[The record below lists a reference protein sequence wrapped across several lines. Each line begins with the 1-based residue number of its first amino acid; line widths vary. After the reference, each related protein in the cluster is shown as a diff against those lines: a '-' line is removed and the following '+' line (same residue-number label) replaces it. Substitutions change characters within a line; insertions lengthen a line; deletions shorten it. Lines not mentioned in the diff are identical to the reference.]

1 MLKLISTDLTLDASA
16 IEGMPSRTVSGVA
29 VPYGVAA
36 TVSDGTKVIFEEG
49 SLPTDGK
56 APKLYL
62 NHSSEQAVGLVF
74 ERTNVSGEGM
84 MFSARISKT
93 ALGDEALTLALDGVI
108 DSVSVGVNPT
118 KFKMQKDGT
127 MLVQAADW
135 IELSLVT
142 GRPAFSGAVITEVA
156 ATEPETETETI
167 PHDDNETDIIQ
178 IEVTQQETENMN
190 EATPVEA
197 AIPTSPVVFA
207 EAKREF
213 RMPSAGEYLAAMH
226 IGGDTFRKVNAA
238 FHDAARKNQSAIEAV
253 SQDLTS
259 DTPGLL
265 PVPVL
270 GPVFQNYNFL
280 RPTVAAFGTR
290 AMPQGSGI
298 SFTRPSITTPT
309 AAGVQSTQGT
319 AVTSQT
325 MILAANSVSRQTVA
339 GSIQIAQQTMDFTDP
354 AAMNVILND
363 LAGQYL
369 KQTDNIAI
377 DYIVSQ
383 KQASGFTW
391 TVTAGDA
398 TTLMNAIYG
407 CAENISSTTNLF
419 PTHLVVSP
427 NVWAKLGAQ
436 LDDSKRPLFPAIGA
450 PGLMGQNTLGA
461 GNATS
466 WSGMNPLG
474 LEIVV
479 DGNAASNTMLV
490 VHGPAIELYE
500 AQQGMRSVEV
510 PDLLARTFSYYG
522 YFATFVQDA
531 QNPSAVAGSQF
542 VQAITVA

>member
-1 MLKLISTDLTLDASA
+1 MLKFISTDLTLDASA
-16 IEGMPSRTVSGVA
+16 VEGVASRSISGVA
-29 VPYGVAA
+29 VPYGVSA

-62 NHSSEQAVGLVF
+62 NHDSEQAVGIVT
-74 ERTNVSGEGM
+74 ERVNTPEGM
-84 MFSARISKT
+84 MFSARLSKT
-93 ALGDEALTLALDGVI
+93 ARAEEALQLSLDSVI

-142 GRPAFSGAVITEVA
+142 GRPAFAGAVITDVA
-156 ATEPETETETI
+156 ASEPESI
-167 PHDDNETDIIQ
+167 PHEEVSEDIIQ
-178 IEVTQQETENMN
+178 EEVSPQENKTMSES
-190 EATPVEA
+190 TPVEA
-197 AIPTSPVVFA
+197 TIPTSPVVFA
-207 EAKREF
+207 EPKREF
-213 RMPSAGEYLAAMH
+213 KMPSAGEYLAAMH
-226 IGGDTFRKVNAA
+226 IGGDTYRKVNAA
-238 FHDAARKNQSAIEAV
+238 FHDAARRNQSAIEAV
-253 SQDLTS
+253 SQDLTT

-270 GPVFQNYNFL
+270 GPLFQNVNLQY
-280 RPTVAAFGTR
+280 RPVVNAFGTR

-309 AAGVQSTQGT
+309 SSGVQSTQGT
-319 AVTSQT
+319 AVSSQT
-325 MILAANSVSRQTVA
+325 MVLAANTVSRQTVA

-354 AAMNVILND
+354 AAMNIILND

-369 KQTDNIAI
+369 KQTDNIAA
-377 DYIVSQ
+377 DYLVAQ

-398 TTLMNAIYG
+398 TSLMNAIYG
-407 CAENISSTTNLF
+407 CAENISTTTNLF
-419 PTHLVVSP
+419 PTHMVVSP

-474 LEIVV
+474 LELVV
-479 DGNAASNTMLV
+479 DGNLASNTMLI

-522 YFATFVQDA
+522 YFATFAQDA
-531 QNPSAVAGSQF
+531 QNPTAVAGSQF
-542 VQAITVA
+542 IQAVTIA

>member
-1 MLKLISTDLTLDASA
+1 MLKLISHDLTLDASKV
-16 IEGMPSRTVSGVA
+16 EGVPSRTVSGVA

-36 TVSDGTKVIFEEG
+36 TVSDGTKVIFEAG

-56 APKLYL
+56 APKLYV
-62 NHSSEQAVGLVF
+62 NHDSEQAVGIVT
-74 ERTNVSGEGM
+74 ERVETSDGM
-84 MFSARISKT
+84 MFSARFSKT
-93 ALGDEALTLALDGVI
+93 SRAEEALQLSLDGVI
-108 DSVSVGVNPT
+108 DSVSVGVNPL
-118 KFKMQKDGT
+118 KFKIKDDGT
-127 MLVQAADW
+127 MVVQAAEW

-142 GRPAFSGAVITEVA
+142 GRPAFADAVITQVA
-156 ATEPETETETI
+156 ASEGESIPQDETEITNIQSEVPEQEKETMSV
-167 PHDDNETDIIQ
+167 ETPI
-178 IEVTQQETENMN
+178 
-190 EATPVEA
+190 EA

-207 EAKREF
+207 ESKREF

-238 FHDAARKNQSAIEAV
+238 FHDAARRNQSAIEAV

-270 GPVFQNYNFL
+270 GPVFQNVNLQY
-280 RPTVAAFGTR
+280 RPVVNAFGTR

-298 SFTRPSITTPT
+298 TFTRPSITTPT
-309 AAGVQSTQGT
+309 SSGVQSTQGT
-319 AVTSQT
+319 AVSSQT
-325 MILAANSVSRQTVA
+325 MVLAANSVSRQTIA

-354 AAMNVILND
+354 AAMNIILND

-369 KQTDNIAI
+369 KQTDNIAV
-377 DYIVSQ
+377 DYLVAQ

-398 TTLMNAIYG
+398 TSLMNAIYG
-407 CAENISSTTNLF
+407 CAVNISSTTNLF
-419 PTHLVVSP
+419 PTHMVVSP
-427 NVWAKLGAQ
+427 DVWSKLGSQ
-436 LDDSKRPLFPAIGA
+436 LDSSKRPLFPAIGA
-450 PGLMGQNTLGA
+450 PGLIGQNTLGA

-474 LEIVV
+474 LELVV
-479 DGNAASNTMLV
+479 DGNAASGTMLI

-522 YFATFVQDA
+522 YFATFAQDA

-542 VQAITVA
+542 IQAITVA

>member
-1 MLKLISTDLTLDASA
+1 MLKLISHDLTLDASKV
-16 IEGMPSRTVSGVA
+16 EGVPSRTVSGVA

-36 TVSDGTKVIFEEG
+36 TVSDGTKVIFEAG

-56 APKLYL
+56 APKLYV
-62 NHSSEQAVGLVF
+62 NHDSEQAVGIVT
-74 ERTNVSGEGM
+74 ERVETSEGM
-84 MFSARISKT
+84 MFSARFSKT
-93 ALGDEALTLALDGVI
+93 SRAEEALQLSLDGVI

-118 KFKMQKDGT
+118 KFKIKDDGT
-127 MLVQAADW
+127 MVVQAAEW

-142 GRPAFSGAVITEVA
+142 GRPAFADAVITQVA
-156 ATEPETETETI
+156 ASEGESIPQEETEIT
-167 PHDDNETDIIQ
+167 NIQ
-178 IEVTQQETENMN
+178 IEVPEQEKETMSAE
-190 EATPVEA
+190 TPIEA

-238 FHDAARKNQSAIEAV
+238 FHDAARRNQSAIEAV

-265 PVPVL
+265 PLPVL
-270 GPVFQNYNFL
+270 GPVFQNVNLQY
-280 RPTVAAFGTR
+280 RPVVAAFGTR

-298 SFTRPSITTPT
+298 SFTRPSISTPT
-309 AAGVQSTQGT
+309 ASGVQSTQGT

-325 MILAANSVSRQTVA
+325 MVLAANTVTRQTVA

-354 AAMNVILND
+354 AAMNIILND

-369 KQTDNIAI
+369 KQTDNIAA
-377 DYIVSQ
+377 DYLVAQ

-398 TTLMNAIYG
+398 SSLMTAIYG
-407 CAENISSTTNLF
+407 CAENISTTTNLF
-419 PTHLVVSP
+419 PTHMVVSP
-427 NVWAKLGAQ
+427 NVWAKLGSQ
-436 LDDSKRPLFPAIGA
+436 LDNSKRPLFPAIGA
-450 PGLMGQNTLGA
+450 PGLIGQNTLGA

-474 LEIVV
+474 LELVV
-479 DGNAASNTMLV
+479 DGNLASNTMLI

-522 YFATFVQDA
+522 YFATFAQDA

-542 VQAITVA
+542 IQAITIA

>member
-1 MLKLISTDLTLDASA
+1 MLKLISHDLTLDASKV
-16 IEGMPSRTVSGVA
+16 EGVPSRTVSGVA

-36 TVSDGTKVIFEEG
+36 TVSDGTKVIFEAG
-49 SLPTDGK
+49 SLPTEGK
-56 APKLYL
+56 APKLYV
-62 NHSSEQAVGLVF
+62 NHDSEQAVGIVT
-74 ERTNVSGEGM
+74 ERVETAEGM
-84 MFSARISKT
+84 MFSARFSKT
-93 ALGDEALTLALDGVI
+93 SRAEEALQLSLDGVI

-118 KFKMQKDGT
+118 KFKIQDDGT

-135 IELSLVT
+135 LELSLVT
-142 GRPAFSGAVITEVA
+142 GRPAFADAVITQVA
-156 ATEPETETETI
+156 ASEPESI
-167 PHDDNETDIIQ
+167 PQDEAEISNIKL
-178 IEVTQQETENMN
+178 EVLEQEKENMS
-190 EATPVEA
+190 EETPIEA

-207 EAKREF
+207 ESKREF
-213 RMPSAGEYLAAMH
+213 KMPSAGEYLAAMH
-226 IGGDTFRKVNAA
+226 IGGDTYRKVNAA
-238 FHDAARKNQSAIEAV
+238 FHEAARKNQSAIEAV

-270 GPVFQNYNFL
+270 GPVFQNYNFM
-280 RPTVAAFGTR
+280 RPTVSAFGTR

-325 MILAANSVSRQTVA
+325 MVLAANTVTRQTVA

-354 AAMNVILND
+354 AAMNVILSD

-369 KQTDNIAI
+369 KQTNDIAV
-377 DYIVSQ
+377 DYLVSQ
-383 KQASGFTW
+383 KQASGYTW
-391 TVTAGDA
+391 TVTAGDVSSLI
-398 TTLMNAIYG
+398 TGIYG
-407 CAENISSTTNLF
+407 CAENISATTNLF
-419 PTHLVVSP
+419 PTHLVCSVD
-427 NVWAKLGAQ
+427 VWRKLGSQ
-436 LDDSKRPLFPAIGA
+436 VDDVNRPVFPAIGA
-450 PGLMGQNTLGA
+450 PGLIGQNTLGA
-461 GNATS
+461 GSAAS

-479 DGNAASNTMLV
+479 DGNAAAGTMLV
-490 VHGPAIELYE
+490 VHAPAVEFYE

-531 QNPSAVAGSQF
+531 QNPTAVAGSQF

>member
-1 MLKLISTDLTLDASA
+1 MLKFISTDLTLDASA
-16 IEGMPSRTVSGVA
+16 VEGVASRTVSGVA

-36 TVSDGTKVIFEEG
+36 TVSDGTKVIFSAG
-49 SLPTDGK
+49 SLPVDGK

-62 NHSSEQAVGLVF
+62 NHDSEQAVGIVT
-74 ERTNVSGEGM
+74 ERVDTPEGM

-93 ALGDEALTLALDGVI
+93 PQGDTALTLALDQVI

-127 MLVQAADW
+127 MLVEAADW

-142 GRPAFSGAVITEVA
+142 GRPAFSGAVITDVA
-156 ATEPETETETI
+156 ASEPESI
-167 PHDDNETDIIQ
+167 PHEEVSEDIIQ
-178 IEVTQQETENMN
+178 EEVSTQENKTMS
-190 EATPVEA
+190 ESTPVEA
-197 AIPTSPVVFA
+197 TIPTSPVVFA
-207 EAKREF
+207 EPKREF
-213 RMPSAGEYLAAMH
+213 KMPSAGEYLAAMH
-226 IGGDTFRKVNAA
+226 IGGDTYRKVNAA
-238 FHDAARKNQSAIEAV
+238 FHDAARRNQSAIEAV
-253 SQDLTS
+253 SQDLTT

-270 GPVFQNYNFL
+270 GPLFQNVNLQY
-280 RPTVAAFGTR
+280 RPVVNAFGTR

-309 AAGVQSTQGT
+309 SSGVQSTQGT
-319 AVTSQT
+319 AVSSQT
-325 MILAANSVSRQTVA
+325 MVLAANTVSRQTVA

-354 AAMNVILND
+354 AAMNIILND

-369 KQTDNIAI
+369 KQTDNIAV

-398 TTLMNAIYG
+398 TSLMNAIYG
-407 CAENISSTTNLF
+407 CAVNISNTTNLF
-419 PTHLVVSP
+419 PTHMVVDPTTWS
-427 NVWAKLGAQ
+427 KLGAQ
-436 LDDSKRPLFPAIGA
+436 LDSSKRPLFPAIGA
-450 PGLMGQNTLGA
+450 PGLIGQNTLGA

-474 LEIVV
+474 LELVV
-479 DGNAASNTMLV
+479 DGNAAANTMLI

-522 YFATFVQDA
+522 YFATFAQDA
-531 QNPSAVAGSQF
+531 QNPTAVAGSQF
-542 VQAITVA
+542 IQAITIA

>member
-1 MLKLISTDLTLDASA
+1 MLKLISHDLTLDASKV
-16 IEGMPSRTVSGVA
+16 EGVPSRTVSGVA

-36 TVSDGTKVIFEEG
+36 TVSDGTKVIFEAG

-56 APKLYL
+56 APKLYV
-62 NHSSEQAVGLVF
+62 NHDSEQAVGIVT
-74 ERTNVSGEGM
+74 ERVETSDGM
-84 MFSARISKT
+84 MFSARFSKT
-93 ALGDEALTLALDGVI
+93 SRAEEALQLSLDGVI

-118 KFKMQKDGT
+118 KFKIKDDGT
-127 MLVQAADW
+127 MVVQAAEW

-142 GRPAFSGAVITEVA
+142 GRPAFADAVITQVA
-156 ATEPETETETI
+156 ASEGESIPQVETEIT
-167 PHDDNETDIIQ
+167 NIQ
-178 IEVTQQETENMN
+178 IEVPEQEKETMSAE
-190 EATPVEA
+190 TPIEA

-238 FHDAARKNQSAIEAV
+238 FHDAARRNQSAIEAV

-270 GPVFQNYNFL
+270 GPVFQNVNLQY
-280 RPTVAAFGTR
+280 RPVVNAFGTR

-325 MILAANSVSRQTVA
+325 MVLAANSVSRQTIA

-354 AAMNVILND
+354 AAMNIILND

-369 KQTDNIAI
+369 KQTDNIAV
-377 DYIVSQ
+377 DYLVAQ

-398 TTLMNAIYG
+398 TSLMNAIYG
-407 CAENISSTTNLF
+407 CAVNISATTNLF
-419 PTHLVVSP
+419 PTHLVVDPLTWS
-427 NVWAKLGAQ
+427 KLGAQ

-450 PGLMGQNTLGA
+450 PGLIGQNTLGA

-474 LEIVV
+474 LELVV
-479 DGNAASNTMLV
+479 DGNAAANTMLV

-531 QNPSAVAGSQF
+531 QNPTAVAGSQF
-542 VQAITVA
+542 IQAITVA

>member
-1 MLKLISTDLTLDASA
+1 MLKLISHDLTLDASKV
-16 IEGMPSRTVSGVA
+16 EGVPSRTVSGVA

-36 TVSDGTKVIFEEG
+36 TVSDGTKVIFEAG

-56 APKLYL
+56 APKLYV
-62 NHSSEQAVGLVF
+62 NHDSEQAVGIVT
-74 ERTNVSGEGM
+74 ERVETSDGM
-84 MFSARISKT
+84 MFSARFSKT
-93 ALGDEALTLALDGVI
+93 SRAEEALQLSLDGVI
-108 DSVSVGVNPT
+108 DSVSVGVNPL
-118 KFKMQKDGT
+118 KFKIKDDGT
-127 MLVQAADW
+127 MVVQAAEW

-142 GRPAFSGAVITEVA
+142 GRPAFSGAVITDVA
-156 ATEPETETETI
+156 ASEPESIPQEETEIT
-167 PHDDNETDIIQ
+167 NIQ
-178 IEVTQQETENMN
+178 IEVPEQEKETMSVE
-190 EATPVEA
+190 TPIEA

-207 EAKREF
+207 ESKREF

-238 FHDAARKNQSAIEAV
+238 FHDVARKNQSAIEAV

-290 AMPQGSGI
+290 AMPQGSGNSI
-298 SFTRPSITTPT
+298 TRTSITTST
-309 AAGVQSTQGT
+309 AAGVQGTQGQ

-325 MILAANSVSRQTVA
+325 MVLAANTVTRQTVA

-369 KQTDNIAI
+369 KQTDNIAA
-377 DYIVSQ
+377 DYLVAQ
-383 KQASGFTW
+383 KQASGYTW
-391 TVTAGDA
+391 TVTAGDVS
-398 TTLMNAIYG
+398 TLIAGIYG
-407 CAENISSTTNLF
+407 SAENMSATTNLF
-419 PTHLVVSP
+419 PTHLVVSVD
-427 NVWAKLGAQ
+427 VWRKLGAQ
-436 LDDSKRPLFPAIGA
+436 VDDVNRPVFPAIGA
-450 PGLMGQNTLGA
+450 PGLIGQNTLGA
-461 GNATS
+461 GSAAS

-479 DGNAASNTMLV
+479 DGNLASGTMLV
-490 VHGPAIELYE
+490 VHAPAIEYYE
-500 AQQGMRSVEV
+500 AQQGMRSVEN
-510 PDLLARTFSYYG
+510 PDILARTFSYYG
-522 YFATFVQDA
+522 YFATFAQDA

-542 VQAITVA
+542 IQAITVA

>member
-1 MLKLISTDLTLDASA
+1 MLKLISHDLTLDASKV
-16 IEGMPSRTVSGVA
+16 EGVPSRTVSGVA

-36 TVSDGTKVIFEEG
+36 TVSDGTKVIFEAG
-49 SLPTDGK
+49 SLPTEGK
-56 APKLYL
+56 APKLYV
-62 NHSSEQAVGLVF
+62 NHDSEQAVGIVT
-74 ERTNVSGEGM
+74 ERVETPEGM
-84 MFSARISKT
+84 MFSARFSKT
-93 ALGDEALTLALDGVI
+93 SRAEEALQLSLDGVI

-118 KFKMQKDGT
+118 KFKIQDDGT

-135 IELSLVT
+135 LELSLVT
-142 GRPAFSGAVITEVA
+142 GRPAFADAVITQVA
-156 ATEPETETETI
+156 ASEPESI
-167 PHDDNETDIIQ
+167 PQDEAEISNIKL
-178 IEVTQQETENMN
+178 EVLEQEKENMS
-190 EATPVEA
+190 EETPIEA

-207 EAKREF
+207 ESKREF
-213 RMPSAGEYLAAMH
+213 KMPSAGEYLAAMH
-226 IGGDTFRKVNAA
+226 IGGDTYRKVNAA
-238 FHDAARKNQSAIEAV
+238 FHEAARKNQSAIEAV

-270 GPVFQNYNFL
+270 GPVFQNYNFM
-280 RPTVAAFGTR
+280 RPTVSAFGTR

-325 MILAANSVSRQTVA
+325 MVLAANTVTRQTVA

-354 AAMNVILND
+354 AAMNVILSD

-369 KQTDNIAI
+369 KQTNDIAV
-377 DYIVSQ
+377 DYLVSQ
-383 KQASGFTW
+383 KQASGYTW
-391 TVTAGDA
+391 TVTAGDVSSLI
-398 TTLMNAIYG
+398 TGIYG
-407 CAENISSTTNLF
+407 CAENISATTNLF
-419 PTHLVVSP
+419 PTHLVCSVD
-427 NVWAKLGAQ
+427 VWRKLGSQ
-436 LDDSKRPLFPAIGA
+436 VDDVNRPVFPAIGA
-450 PGLMGQNTLGA
+450 PGLIGQNTLGA
-461 GNATS
+461 GSAAS

-479 DGNAASNTMLV
+479 DGNAAAGTMLV
-490 VHGPAIELYE
+490 VHAPAVEFYE

-531 QNPSAVAGSQF
+531 QNPTAVAGSQF

>member
-1 MLKLISTDLTLDASA
+1 MLKLISHDLTLDASKV
-16 IEGMPSRTVSGVA
+16 EGVPSRTVSGVA

-36 TVSDGTKVIFEEG
+36 TVSDGTKVIFEAG

-56 APKLYL
+56 APKLYV
-62 NHSSEQAVGLVF
+62 NHDSEQAVGIVT
-74 ERTNVSGEGM
+74 ERTEMADGM
-84 MFSARISKT
+84 FFSARFSKT
-93 ALGDEALTLALDGVI
+93 SRAKEALQLSLDGVI

-118 KFKMQKDGT
+118 KFKIKDDGT
-127 MLVQAADW
+127 MVVQAAEW

-142 GRPAFSGAVITEVA
+142 GRPAFADAVITQVA
-156 ATEPETETETI
+156 ASEGESIPQVETEIT
-167 PHDDNETDIIQ
+167 NIQ
-178 IEVTQQETENMN
+178 IEVPEQEKETMSA
-190 EATPVEA
+190 EAPIEA

-207 EAKREF
+207 ESKREF

-226 IGGDTFRKVNAA
+226 IGGETFRKVNAA
-238 FHDAARKNQSAIEAV
+238 FHDAARRNQSAIEAV

-265 PVPVL
+265 PLPVL
-270 GPVFQNYNFL
+270 GPVFQNVNLQY
-280 RPTVAAFGTR
+280 RPVVAAFGTR

-298 SFTRPSITTPT
+298 SFTRPSISTPT

-325 MILAANSVSRQTVA
+325 MVLAANTVTRQTVA

-354 AAMNVILND
+354 AAMNIILND

-369 KQTDNIAI
+369 KQTDNIAV
-377 DYIVSQ
+377 DYLVAQ

-398 TTLMNAIYG
+398 TSLMNAIYG
-407 CAENISSTTNLF
+407 CAVNISSTTNLF

-427 NVWAKLGAQ
+427 DVWSKLGAQ
-436 LDDSKRPLFPAIGA
+436 LDSSKRPLFPAIGA
-450 PGLMGQNTLGA
+450 PGLIGQNTLGA

-474 LEIVV
+474 LELVV
-479 DGNAASNTMLV
+479 DGNAASGTMLV
-490 VHGPAIELYE
+490 VHGPAVELYE

-522 YFATFVQDA
+522 YFATFAQDA

-542 VQAITVA
+542 IQAITVA

>member
-1 MLKLISTDLTLDASA
+1 MLKLISHDLTLDASKV
-16 IEGMPSRTVSGVA
+16 EGVPSRTVSGVA

-36 TVSDGTKVIFEEG
+36 TVSDGTKVIFEAG

-56 APKLYL
+56 APKLYV
-62 NHSSEQAVGLVF
+62 NHDSEQAVGIVT
-74 ERTNVSGEGM
+74 ERVETSEGM
-84 MFSARISKT
+84 MFSARFSKT
-93 ALGDEALTLALDGVI
+93 SRAEEALQLSLDGVI
-108 DSVSVGVNPT
+108 DSVSVGVNPL
-118 KFKMQKDGT
+118 KFKIKDDGT
-127 MLVQAADW
+127 MLVQAAEW

-142 GRPAFSGAVITEVA
+142 GRPAFADAVITQVA
-156 ATEPETETETI
+156 ASEGESIPQVETEIT
-167 PHDDNETDIIQ
+167 NIQ
-178 IEVTQQETENMN
+178 IEVPEQEKETMSVE
-190 EATPVEA
+190 TPIEA

-207 EAKREF
+207 ESKREF
-213 RMPSAGEYLAAMH
+213 KMPSAGEYLAAMH
-226 IGGDTFRKVNAA
+226 IGGETFRKVNAA
-238 FHDAARKNQSAIEAV
+238 FHDAARRNQSAIEAV

-265 PVPVL
+265 PLPVL
-270 GPVFQNYNFL
+270 GPVFQNVNLQY
-280 RPTVAAFGTR
+280 RPVVAAFGTR

-298 SFTRPSITTPT
+298 SFTRPSISTPT

-325 MILAANSVSRQTVA
+325 MVLAANTVTRQTVA

-354 AAMNVILND
+354 AAMNIILND

-369 KQTDNIAI
+369 KQTDNIAV
-377 DYIVSQ
+377 DYLVAQ

-398 TTLMNAIYG
+398 TSLMNAIYG
-407 CAENISSTTNLF
+407 CAVNISSTTNLF

-427 NVWAKLGAQ
+427 DVWSKLGAQ
-436 LDDSKRPLFPAIGA
+436 LDSSKRPLFPAIGA
-450 PGLMGQNTLGA
+450 PGLIGQNTLGA

-474 LEIVV
+474 LELVV
-479 DGNAASNTMLV
+479 DGNAASGTMLV
-490 VHGPAIELYE
+490 VHGPAVELYE

-522 YFATFVQDA
+522 YFATFAQDA
-531 QNPSAVAGSQF
+531 QNPTAVAGSQF
-542 VQAITVA
+542 IQAITVA

>member
-1 MLKLISTDLTLDASA
+1 MLKLISHDLTLDASKV
-16 IEGMPSRTVSGVA
+16 EGVPSRTVSGVA

-36 TVSDGTKVIFEEG
+36 TVSDGTKVIFEAG
-49 SLPTDGK
+49 SLPTEGK
-56 APKLYL
+56 APKLYV
-62 NHSSEQAVGLVF
+62 NHDSEQAVGIVT
-74 ERTNVSGEGM
+74 ERVETPEGM
-84 MFSARISKT
+84 MFSARFSKT
-93 ALGDEALTLALDGVI
+93 SRAEEALQLSLDGVI

-118 KFKMQKDGT
+118 KFKIQDDGT

-135 IELSLVT
+135 LELSLVT
-142 GRPAFSGAVITEVA
+142 GRPAFADAVITQVA
-156 ATEPETETETI
+156 ASEPESI
-167 PHDDNETDIIQ
+167 PQDEAEISNIKL
-178 IEVTQQETENMN
+178 EVLEQEKENMS
-190 EATPVEA
+190 EETPIEA

-207 EAKREF
+207 ESKREF
-213 RMPSAGEYLAAMH
+213 KMPSAGEYLAAMH
-226 IGGDTFRKVNAA
+226 IGGDTYRKVNAA
-238 FHDAARKNQSAIEAV
+238 FQEAARKGQSAIEAV

-270 GPVFQNYNFL
+270 GPVFQNYNFM
-280 RPTVAAFGTR
+280 RPTVSAFGTR

-325 MILAANSVSRQTVA
+325 MVLAANTVTRQTVA

-354 AAMNVILND
+354 AAMNVILSD

-369 KQTDNIAI
+369 KQTNDIAV
-377 DYIVSQ
+377 DYLVSQ
-383 KQASGFTW
+383 KQASGYTW
-391 TVTAGDA
+391 TVTAGDVS
-398 TTLMNAIYG
+398 TLITGIYG
-407 CAENISSTTNLF
+407 CAENISATTNLF
-419 PTHLVVSP
+419 PTHLVCSVD
-427 NVWAKLGAQ
+427 VWKKLGSQ
-436 LDDSKRPLFPAIGA
+436 VDDVNRPVFPAIGA
-450 PGLMGQNTLGA
+450 PGLIGQNTLGA
-461 GNATS
+461 GSAAS

-479 DGNAASNTMLV
+479 DGSAAAGTMLV
-490 VHGPAIELYE
+490 VHAPAVEFYE

>member
-1 MLKLISTDLTLDASA
+1 MLKLISHDLTLDASKV
-16 IEGMPSRTVSGVA
+16 EGVPSRTVSGVA

-36 TVSDGTKVIFEEG
+36 TVSDGTKVIFEAG

-56 APKLYL
+56 APKLYV
-62 NHSSEQAVGLVF
+62 NHDSEQAVGIVT
-74 ERTNVSGEGM
+74 ERVETSEGM
-84 MFSARISKT
+84 MFSARFSKT
-93 ALGDEALTLALDGVI
+93 SRADEALQLSLDGVI

-118 KFKMQKDGT
+118 KFKIKDDGT
-127 MLVQAADW
+127 MVVQAADW
-135 IELSLVT
+135 LEISLVT
-142 GRPAFSGAVITEVA
+142 GRPAFSGAVITDVA
-156 ATEPETETETI
+156 ASEPESIPQVETEITNI
-167 PHDDNETDIIQ
+167 QLEVPEQEKETMS
-178 IEVTQQETENMN
+178 VET
-190 EATPVEA
+190 PIEA

-207 EAKREF
+207 ESKREF

-270 GPVFQNYNFL
+270 GPLFQNVNLQY
-280 RPTVAAFGTR
+280 RPVVNAFGTR

-309 AAGVQSTQGT
+309 ASGVQSTQGT
-319 AVTSQT
+319 AVSSQT
-325 MILAANSVSRQTVA
+325 MVLAANSVSRQTVA

-354 AAMNVILND
+354 AAMNIILND

-369 KQTDNIAI
+369 KQTDNIAA
-377 DYIVSQ
+377 DYLVAQ

-398 TTLMNAIYG
+398 SSLMTAIYG
-407 CAENISSTTNLF
+407 CAENISTTTNLF
-419 PTHLVVSP
+419 PTHMVVSP
-427 NVWAKLGAQ
+427 NVWAKLGSQ
-436 LDDSKRPLFPAIGA
+436 LDNSKRPLFPAIGA
-450 PGLMGQNTLGA
+450 PGLIGQNTLGA

-474 LEIVV
+474 LELVV
-479 DGNAASNTMLV
+479 DGNLASNTMLI

-522 YFATFVQDA
+522 YFATFAQDA

-542 VQAITVA
+542 IQAITVA

>member
-1 MLKLISTDLTLDASA
+1 MLKFISTDLTIDASA
-16 IEGMPSRTVSGVA
+16 VEGVVSRTVSGVA

-74 ERTNVSGEGM
+74 ERTNVAGEGM

-142 GRPAFSGAVITEVA
+142 GRPAFAGAVITDVA
-156 ATEPETETETI
+156 ASEPESI
-167 PHDDNETDIIQ
+167 PHEEVSEDIIQ
-178 IEVTQQETENMN
+178 EEVSPQEKTTMSES
-190 EATPVEA
+190 TPVEA
-197 AIPTSPVVFA
+197 TIPTSPVVFA
-207 EAKREF
+207 EPKREF

-226 IGGDTFRKVNAA
+226 IGGDTYRKVNAA
-238 FHDAARKNQSAIEAV
+238 FHDAARRGQSAIEAV

-270 GPVFQNYNFL
+270 GPVFQNYNFM
-280 RPTVAAFGTR
+280 RPTVSAFGTR
-290 AMPQGSGI
+290 AMPNGSGI

-309 AAGVQSTQGT
+309 AAGKQNTQGT

-325 MILAANSVSRQTVA
+325 MVLAANTVTRQTVA

-369 KQTDNIAI
+369 KQTNDIAV
-377 DYIVSQ
+377 DYLVSQ
-383 KQASGFTW
+383 KQASGYTW
-391 TVTAGDA
+391 TVTAGDVS
-398 TTLMNAIYG
+398 TLITGIYG
-407 CAENISSTTNLF
+407 SAENISATTNLF
-419 PTHLVVSP
+419 PTHLVVSVD
-427 NVWAKLGAQ
+427 VWRKLGSQ
-436 LDDSKRPLFPAIGA
+436 VDDVNRPVFPAIGA
-450 PGLMGQNTLGA
+450 PGLIGQNTLGA
-461 GNATS
+461 GSAAS

-479 DGNAASNTMLV
+479 DGNLASNTMLI

-522 YFATFVQDA
+522 YFATFAQDA
-531 QNPSAVAGSQF
+531 QNPTAVAGSQF
-542 VQAITVA
+542 IQAITIA

>member
-1 MLKLISTDLTLDASA
+1 
-16 IEGMPSRTVSGVA
+16 
-29 VPYGVAA
+29 
-36 TVSDGTKVIFEEG
+36 
-49 SLPTDGK
+49 
-56 APKLYL
+56 
-62 NHSSEQAVGLVF
+62 
-74 ERTNVSGEGM
+74 
-84 MFSARISKT
+84 
-93 ALGDEALTLALDGVI
+93 
-108 DSVSVGVNPT
+108 
-118 KFKMQKDGT
+118 

-135 IELSLVT
+135 LELSLVT
-142 GRPAFSGAVITEVA
+142 GRPAFADAVITQVA
-156 ATEPETETETI
+156 ASEPESIPQDETEI
-167 PHDDNETDIIQ
+167 SNIKL
-178 IEVTQQETENMN
+178 EVPEQEKENMS
-190 EATPVEA
+190 EETPIEA

-207 EAKREF
+207 ESKREF
-213 RMPSAGEYLAAMH
+213 KMPSAGEYLAAMH

-238 FHDAARKNQSAIEAV
+238 FHEAARKNQSAIEAV
-253 SQDLTS
+253 SQDLTT

-290 AMPQGSGI
+290 AMPQGI
-298 SFTRPSITTPT
+298 WHFSFTRPSITTPT

-325 MILAANSVSRQTVA
+325 MVLAANSVSRQTVA

-398 TTLMNAIYG
+398 TSLMDAIYG

>member
-1 MLKLISTDLTLDASA
+1 MLKLISTDLTLDAAA
-16 IEGMPSRTVSGVA
+16 IEGMPSRSVSGVA

-36 TVSDGTKVIFEEG
+36 TVSDGTKVIFEQG

-62 NHSSEQAVGLVF
+62 NHDSEQAVGIVT
-74 ERTNVSGEGM
+74 ERVDTPEGM

-93 ALGDEALTLALDGVI
+93 PQGDTALTLALDQVI

-118 KFKMQKDGT
+118 KFKITDDGT

-142 GRPAFSGAVITEVA
+142 GRPAFSGAVITDVA
-156 ATEPETETETI
+156 ATEPETENETI
-167 PHDDNETDIIQ
+167 LHEDEEKDIIQ
-178 IEVTQQETENMN
+178 LEVTQQETENMN

-213 RMPSAGEYLAAMH
+213 KMPTAGEYLAAMH
-226 IGGDTFRKVNAA
+226 IGGDTYRKVNAA
-238 FHDAARKNQSAIEAV
+238 YHEAARRGQSAIEAV

-270 GPVFQNYNFL
+270 GPVFQNYNFI
-280 RPTVAAFGTR
+280 RPTVSAFGTR

-309 AAGVQSTQGT
+309 ASGKQNTQGT
-319 AVTSQT
+319 AVASQT
-325 MILAANSVSRQTVA
+325 MVLAANTVTRQTVA

-354 AAMNVILND
+354 AAMNVILTD

-369 KQTDNIAI
+369 KQTNDIAV
-377 DYIVSQ
+377 DYLVSQ
-383 KQASGFTW
+383 KQASGYTW
-391 TVTAGDA
+391 TVTAGDVSSLI
-398 TTLMNAIYG
+398 TGIYG
-407 CAENISSTTNLF
+407 AAENISATTNLF
-419 PTHLVVSP
+419 PTHLVVSVD
-427 NVWAKLGAQ
+427 VWRKLGSQ
-436 LDDSKRPLFPAIGA
+436 VDDVNRPVFPAIGA
-450 PGLMGQNTLGA
+450 PGLIGQNTLGA
-461 GNATS
+461 GSAAS

-479 DGNAASNTMLV
+479 DGNAAAGTMLV
-490 VHGPAIELYE
+490 VHGPAVEYYE

>member
-1 MLKLISTDLTLDASA
+1 MLKFISTDLTLDASA
-16 IEGMPSRTVSGVA
+16 VEGVASRTVSGVA

-36 TVSDGTKVIFEEG
+36 TVSDGTKVIFSAG
-49 SLPTDGK
+49 SLPVDGK

-62 NHSSEQAVGLVF
+62 NHDSEQAVGIVT
-74 ERTNVSGEGM
+74 ERVDTPEGM

-93 ALGDEALTLALDGVI
+93 PQGDTALTLALDQVI

-127 MLVQAADW
+127 MLVEAADW

-142 GRPAFSGAVITEVA
+142 GRPAFSGAVITDVA
-156 ATEPETETETI
+156 ATEPESI
-167 PHDDNETDIIQ
+167 PHEEVSEDIIQ
-178 IEVTQQETENMN
+178 EEVSPQENKTMSES
-190 EATPVEA
+190 TPVEA
-197 AIPTSPVVFA
+197 TIPTSPVVFA
-207 EAKREF
+207 EPKREF
-213 RMPSAGEYLAAMH
+213 KMPSAGEYLAAMH
-226 IGGDTFRKVNAA
+226 IGGDTYRKVNAA
-238 FHDAARKNQSAIEAV
+238 FHDAARRNQSAIEAV
-253 SQDLTS
+253 SQDLTT

-270 GPVFQNYNFL
+270 GPLFQNVNLQY
-280 RPTVAAFGTR
+280 RPVVNAFGTR

-309 AAGVQSTQGT
+309 SSGVQSTQGT
-319 AVTSQT
+319 AVSSQT
-325 MILAANSVSRQTVA
+325 MVLAANTVSRQTVA

-354 AAMNVILND
+354 AAMNIILND

-369 KQTDNIAI
+369 KQTDNIAV

-398 TTLMNAIYG
+398 TSLMNAIYG
-407 CAENISSTTNLF
+407 CAVNISNTTNLF
-419 PTHLVVSP
+419 PTHMIVDPTTWS
-427 NVWAKLGAQ
+427 KLGAQ

-450 PGLMGQNTLGA
+450 PGLIGQNTLGA

-474 LEIVV
+474 LELVV
-479 DGNAASNTMLV
+479 DGNAAANTMLI

-522 YFATFVQDA
+522 YFATFAQDA
-531 QNPSAVAGSQF
+531 QNPTAVAGSQF
-542 VQAITVA
+542 IQAITIA

>member
-1 MLKLISTDLTLDASA
+1 MLKFISTDLTLDASA
-16 IEGMPSRTVSGVA
+16 VEGVASRSISGVA
-29 VPYGVAA
+29 VPYGISA

-62 NHSSEQAVGLVF
+62 NHDSEQAVGIVT
-74 ERTNVSGEGM
+74 ERVNTPEGM
-84 MFSARISKT
+84 MFSARLSKT
-93 ALGDEALTLALDGVI
+93 ARAEEALQLSLDSVI

-142 GRPAFSGAVITEVA
+142 GRPAFAGAVITDVA
-156 ATEPETETETI
+156 ASEPESI
-167 PHDDNETDIIQ
+167 PHEEVSEDIIQ
-178 IEVTQQETENMN
+178 EEVSPQENKTMSES
-190 EATPVEA
+190 TPVEA
-197 AIPTSPVVFA
+197 TIPTSPVVFA
-207 EAKREF
+207 EPKREF
-213 RMPSAGEYLAAMH
+213 KMPSAGEYLAAMH
-226 IGGDTFRKVNAA
+226 IGGDTYRKVNAA
-238 FHDAARKNQSAIEAV
+238 FHDAARRNQSAIEAV
-253 SQDLTS
+253 SQDLTT

-270 GPVFQNYNFL
+270 GPLFQNVNLQY
-280 RPTVAAFGTR
+280 RPVVNAFGTR

-309 AAGVQSTQGT
+309 SSGVQSTQGT
-319 AVTSQT
+319 AVSSQT
-325 MILAANSVSRQTVA
+325 MVLAANTVSRQTVA

-354 AAMNVILND
+354 AAMNIILND

-369 KQTDNIAI
+369 KQTDNIAA
-377 DYIVSQ
+377 DYLVAQ

-398 TTLMNAIYG
+398 SSLMNAIYG
-407 CAENISSTTNLF
+407 CAENISTTTNLF
-419 PTHLVVSP
+419 PTHMVVSP

-436 LDDSKRPLFPAIGA
+436 LDNSKRPLFPAIGA
-450 PGLMGQNTLGA
+450 PGLIGQNTLGA

-474 LEIVV
+474 LELVV
-479 DGNAASNTMLV
+479 DGNLASNTMLI

-522 YFATFVQDA
+522 YFATFAQDA
-531 QNPSAVAGSQF
+531 QNPTAVAGSQF
-542 VQAITVA
+542 IQAITIA

>member
-1 MLKLISTDLTLDASA
+1 MLKFISTDLTLDASA
-16 IEGMPSRTVSGVA
+16 VEGVASRSISGVA
-29 VPYGVAA
+29 VPYGISA

-62 NHSSEQAVGLVF
+62 NHDSEQAVGIVT
-74 ERTNVSGEGM
+74 ERVNTPEGM
-84 MFSARISKT
+84 MFSARLSKT
-93 ALGDEALTLALDGVI
+93 ARAEEALQLSLDSVI

-142 GRPAFSGAVITEVA
+142 GRPAFAGAVITDVA
-156 ATEPETETETI
+156 ASEPESI
-167 PHDDNETDIIQ
+167 PHEEVSEDIIQ
-178 IEVTQQETENMN
+178 EEVSPQENKTMSES
-190 EATPVEA
+190 TPVEA
-197 AIPTSPVVFA
+197 TIPTSPVVFA
-207 EAKREF
+207 EPKREF
-213 RMPSAGEYLAAMH
+213 KMPSAGEYLAAMH
-226 IGGDTFRKVNAA
+226 IGGDTYRKVNAA
-238 FHDAARKNQSAIEAV
+238 FHDAARRNQSAIEAV
-253 SQDLTS
+253 SQDLTT

-270 GPVFQNYNFL
+270 GPLFQNVNLQY
-280 RPTVAAFGTR
+280 RPVVNAFGTR

-309 AAGVQSTQGT
+309 SSGVQSTQGT
-319 AVTSQT
+319 AVSSQT
-325 MILAANSVSRQTVA
+325 MVLAANTVSRQTVA

-354 AAMNVILND
+354 AAMNIILND

-369 KQTDNIAI
+369 KQTDNIAA
-377 DYIVSQ
+377 DYLVAQ
-383 KQASGFTW
+383 KQASGYTW

-398 TTLMNAIYG
+398 SSLMNAIYG
-407 CAENISSTTNLF
+407 CAENISTTTNLF
-419 PTHLVVSP
+419 PTHMVVSP

-436 LDDSKRPLFPAIGA
+436 LDNSKRPLFPAIGA
-450 PGLMGQNTLGA
+450 PGLIGQNTLGA

-474 LEIVV
+474 LELVV
-479 DGNAASNTMLV
+479 DGNLASNTMLI

-522 YFATFVQDA
+522 YFATFAQDA
-531 QNPSAVAGSQF
+531 QNPTAVAGSQF
-542 VQAITVA
+542 IQAITIA

>member
-1 MLKLISTDLTLDASA
+1 MLKLISHDLTLDASKV
-16 IEGMPSRTVSGVA
+16 EGVPSRTVSGVA

-36 TVSDGTKVIFEEG
+36 TVSDGTKVIFEAG

-56 APKLYL
+56 APKLYV
-62 NHSSEQAVGLVF
+62 NHDSEQAVGIVT
-74 ERTNVSGEGM
+74 ERVETSDGM
-84 MFSARISKT
+84 MFSARFSKT
-93 ALGDEALTLALDGVI
+93 SRAEEALQLSLDGVI
-108 DSVSVGVNPT
+108 DSVSVGVNPV
-118 KFKMQKDGT
+118 KFKIKDDGT
-127 MLVQAADW
+127 MVVQAAEW

-142 GRPAFSGAVITEVA
+142 GRPAFADAVITQVA
-156 ATEPETETETI
+156 ASEGESIPQVETEIT
-167 PHDDNETDIIQ
+167 NIQ
-178 IEVTQQETENMN
+178 IEVPEQEKETMSVE
-190 EATPVEA
+190 TPIEA

-207 EAKREF
+207 ESKREF

-270 GPVFQNYNFL
+270 GPLFQNVNLQY
-280 RPTVAAFGTR
+280 RPVVNAFGTR

-309 AAGVQSTQGT
+309 SSGVQSTQGT
-319 AVTSQT
+319 AVSSQT
-325 MILAANSVSRQTVA
+325 MVLAANSVSRQTVA

-354 AAMNVILND
+354 AAMNIILND

-369 KQTDNIAI
+369 KQTDNIAA
-377 DYIVSQ
+377 DYLVAQ

-398 TTLMNAIYG
+398 SSLMTAIYG
-407 CAENISSTTNLF
+407 CAENISTTTNLF
-419 PTHLVVSP
+419 PTHMVVSP
-427 NVWAKLGAQ
+427 NVWAKLGSQ
-436 LDDSKRPLFPAIGA
+436 LDNSKRPLFPAIGA
-450 PGLMGQNTLGA
+450 PGLIGQNTLGA

-474 LEIVV
+474 LELVV
-479 DGNAASNTMLV
+479 DGNLASNTMLI

-522 YFATFVQDA
+522 YFATFAQDA

-542 VQAITVA
+542 IQAITVA

>member
-1 MLKLISTDLTLDASA
+1 MLKLISHDLTLDASKV
-16 IEGMPSRTVSGVA
+16 EGVPSRTVSGVA

-36 TVSDGTKVIFEEG
+36 TVSDGTKVIFEAG

-56 APKLYL
+56 APKLYV
-62 NHSSEQAVGLVF
+62 NHDSEQAVGIVT
-74 ERTNVSGEGM
+74 ERVETSDGM
-84 MFSARISKT
+84 MFSARFSKT
-93 ALGDEALTLALDGVI
+93 SRAEEALQLSLDGVI
-108 DSVSVGVNPT
+108 DSVSVGVNPM
-118 KFKMQKDGT
+118 KFKIKDDGT
-127 MLVQAADW
+127 MVVQAAEW

-142 GRPAFSGAVITEVA
+142 GRPAFADAVITQVA
-156 ATEPETETETI
+156 ASEGESIPQVETEIT
-167 PHDDNETDIIQ
+167 NIQ
-178 IEVTQQETENMN
+178 IEVPEQEKETMSVE
-190 EATPVEA
+190 TPIEA

-238 FHDAARKNQSAIEAV
+238 FHDAARRNQSAIEAV

-270 GPVFQNYNFL
+270 GPVFQNVNLQY
-280 RPTVAAFGTR
+280 RPVVNAFGTR

-298 SFTRPSITTPT
+298 TFTRPSITTPT
-309 AAGVQSTQGT
+309 SSGVQSTQGT
-319 AVTSQT
+319 AVSSQT
-325 MILAANSVSRQTVA
+325 MVLAANSVSRQTVA

-354 AAMNVILND
+354 AAMNIILND

-369 KQTDNIAI
+369 KQTDNIAA
-377 DYIVSQ
+377 DYLVAQ

-398 TTLMNAIYG
+398 SSLMTAIYG
-407 CAENISSTTNLF
+407 CAENISTTTNLF
-419 PTHLVVSP
+419 PTHMVVSP
-427 NVWAKLGAQ
+427 NVWAKLGSQ
-436 LDDSKRPLFPAIGA
+436 LDNSKRPLFPAIGA
-450 PGLMGQNTLGA
+450 PGLIGQNTLGA

-474 LEIVV
+474 LELVV
-479 DGNAASNTMLV
+479 DGNLASNTMLV

-542 VQAITVA
+542 IQAITIA

>member
-1 MLKLISTDLTLDASA
+1 MIKLISTDLTLDASKF
-16 IEGMPSRTVSGVA
+16 EGIPSRTVSGVA
-29 VPYGVAA
+29 VPYGVVAQ
-36 TVSDGTKVIFEEG
+36 VSSGEKVIFEAG
-49 SLPTDGK
+49 SLPTGGK

-62 NHSSEQAVGLVF
+62 NHDSEQAVGLVT
-74 ERTNVSGEGM
+74 ERVDTPEGM

-93 ALGDEALTLALDGVI
+93 PLGETALTLALDQVI
-108 DSVSVGVNPT
+108 DSVSIGVNPT
-118 KFKMQKDGT
+118 KFKMQDDGT
-127 MLVQAADW
+127 MRVLAADW
-135 IELSLVT
+135 VELSLVT
-142 GRPAFSGAVITEVA
+142 GRPAFSGAVITDVA
-156 ATEPETETETI
+156 ATEPDETIHQAEPEVVIVETEVPE
-167 PHDDNETDIIQ
+167 
-178 IEVTQQETENMN
+178 QEQEMSEAV
-190 EATPVEA
+190 EAT
-197 AIPTSPVVFA
+197 IPTSPVVFA

-213 RMPSAGEYLAAMH
+213 RMPSASEYLAAMH
-226 IGGDTFRKVNAA
+226 RGGESFAKVNAA
-238 FHDAARKNQSAIEAV
+238 FRDAARRDQSAIEAV

-280 RPTVAAFGTR
+280 RPVVSAFGTR
-290 AMPQGSGI
+290 AMPNGTGI

-309 AAGVQSTQGT
+309 AAGKQTTQGT

-325 MILAANSVSRQTVA
+325 MVLAANTVTRQTVA
-339 GSIQIAQQTMDFTDP
+339 GSIQIAQQTVDFTDP

-369 KQTDNIAI
+369 KQTDDIAV

-383 KQASGFTW
+383 KQASGYTW

-398 TTLMNAIYG
+398 TSLMNAIYG
-407 CAENISSTTNLF
+407 CAVNISATTNLF

-427 NVWAKLGAQ
+427 DVWAKLGAQ
-436 LDDSKRPLFPAIGA
+436 LDSSKRPLFPAIGA
-450 PGLMGQNTLGA
+450 PGLVGQNTLGA
-461 GNATS
+461 GNAVS

-479 DGNAASNTMLV
+479 DGNAASGTMLV

-542 VQAITVA
+542 VQAITIA

>member
-1 MLKLISTDLTLDASA
+1 MLKLISHDLTLDASKV
-16 IEGMPSRTVSGVA
+16 EGVPSRTVSGVA

-36 TVSDGTKVIFEEG
+36 TVSDGTKVIFEAG
-49 SLPTDGK
+49 SLPTEGK
-56 APKLYL
+56 APKLYM
-62 NHSSEQAVGLVF
+62 NHDSEQAVGIVT
-74 ERTNVSGEGM
+74 ERVETAEGM
-84 MFSARISKT
+84 MFSARFSKT
-93 ALGDEALTLALDGVI
+93 SRAEEALQLSLDKVI

-118 KFKMQKDGT
+118 KFKIQDDGT

-135 IELSLVT
+135 LELSLVT
-142 GRPAFSGAVITEVA
+142 GRPAFADAVITQVA
-156 ATEPETETETI
+156 ASEPESI
-167 PHDDNETDIIQ
+167 PQDEAEISNIKL
-178 IEVTQQETENMN
+178 EVLEQEKENMS
-190 EATPVEA
+190 EETPIEA

-207 EAKREF
+207 ESKREF

-238 FHDAARKNQSAIEAV
+238 FHEAARKNQSAIEAV

-270 GPVFQNYNFL
+270 GDLFQNVNLQY
-280 RPTVAAFGTR
+280 RPVVNAFGTR

-298 SFTRPSITTPT
+298 SFTRPSISTPT
-309 AAGVQSTQGT
+309 ASGVQSTQGT

-325 MILAANSVSRQTVA
+325 MVLAANTVSRQTVA

-354 AAMNVILND
+354 AAMNIILND

-369 KQTDNIAI
+369 KQTDNIAV
-377 DYIVSQ
+377 DYIVAQ

-398 TTLMNAIYG
+398 TSLMNAIYG
-407 CAENISSTTNLF
+407 CAVNISSTTNLF
-419 PTHLVVSP
+419 PTHMVVSP
-427 NVWAKLGAQ
+427 DVWSKLGAQ

-450 PGLMGQNTLGA
+450 PGLIGQNTLGA

-474 LEIVV
+474 LELVV
-479 DGNAASNTMLV
+479 DGNAASGTMLV

-522 YFATFVQDA
+522 YFATFAQDA
-531 QNPSAVAGSQF
+531 QNPTAVAGSQF
-542 VQAITVA
+542 IQAITVA